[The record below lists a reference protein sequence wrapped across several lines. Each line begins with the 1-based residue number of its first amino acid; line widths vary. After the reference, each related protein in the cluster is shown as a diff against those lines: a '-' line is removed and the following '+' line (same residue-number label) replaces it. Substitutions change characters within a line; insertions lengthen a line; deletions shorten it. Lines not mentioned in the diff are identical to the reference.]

1 MSGLIGHGVNVLS
14 PVDMEKN
21 LVVGGLSN
29 KAGNVLEV
37 VQQANHVL
45 LKNVQCIVSGLV
57 GVGVDVIR
65 AVDMESN
72 LDIGV

>member
-14 PVDMEKN
+14 PVDVESN

-45 LKNVQCIVSGLV
+45 LKDVYQVQ
-57 GVGVDVIR
+57 
-65 AVDMESN
+65 
-72 LDIGV
+72 